1 MIKADVVVVGAGPG
15 GCVAAQRLAERGVKV
30 ILIEEKQLPR
40 LKTCGDLVTREGL
53 DVLQRSGL
61 QDWADRFKQVNRLRF
76 VSPDAQVLEV
86 PLGMAPLARMIPRR
100 HLDFL
105 LAQEAIRS
113 GTRLM
118 DGTRVRRA
126 AMSAHG
132 WQVTAG
138 RDEVEAQVLVLAD
151 GSHAPLTRSL
161 GLLRGRVDLIAVR
174 QYLAGDIDPDG
185 PLEFH
190 FQPNIIPGYTWMF
203 PLGDGQ
209 INVGAGT
216 YFQRTHSGEVDL
228 RAVVEAFKAIH
239 PLDAGRLAGMQPA
252 GPVRGHPLHTDLSAT
267 QTHGERVLV
276 VGDAAGLVG
285 PFTGEGI
292 AAAMRSAERAA
303 DSVWNAL
310 CAGDFSAKVFAPY
323 TQALRQRYL
332 ADQKAARTLR
342 SLLRLP
348 ALLNRFIRNLRED
361 EIMAR
366 LFAEIYL
373 DERSPRL
380 LLKPGNILR
389 SMF

>member
-1 MIKADVVVVGAGPG
+1 
-15 GCVAAQRLAERGVKV
+15 
-30 ILIEEKQLPR
+30 
-40 LKTCGDLVTREGL
+40 
-53 DVLQRSGL
+53 
-61 QDWADRFKQVNRLRF
+61 
-76 VSPDAQVLEV
+76 
-86 PLGMAPLARMIPRR
+86 
-100 HLDFL
+100 
-105 LAQEAIRS
+105 
-113 GTRLM
+113 
-118 DGTRVRRA
+118 
-126 AMSAHG
+126 
-132 WQVTAG
+132 
-138 RDEVEAQVLVLAD
+138 
-151 GSHAPLTRSL
+151 
-161 GLLRGRVDLIAVR
+161 
-174 QYLAGDIDPDG
+174 
-185 PLEFH
+185 
-190 FQPNIIPGYTWMF
+190 
-203 PLGDGQ
+203 
-209 INVGAGT
+209 
-216 YFQRTHSGEVDL
+216 
-228 RAVVEAFKAIH
+228 VEAFKAIH

-303 DSVWNAL
+303 DSVWKAL